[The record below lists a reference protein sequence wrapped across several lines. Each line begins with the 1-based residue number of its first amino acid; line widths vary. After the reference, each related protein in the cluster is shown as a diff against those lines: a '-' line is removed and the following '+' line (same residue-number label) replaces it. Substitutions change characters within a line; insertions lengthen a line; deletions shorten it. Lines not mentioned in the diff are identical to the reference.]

1 MPSMARVDGKSL
13 SSLILDQEKHDIEY
27 PKYLKILKKLTNST
41 NVSVDEYF
49 AKLVN
54 FKKNQAYPKHNWF
67 DYKHGYS
74 EDLVKAIIASSGI
87 SDTDMILD
95 PFCGVGT
102 TNVVAQSLG
111 IKNVGYDISPI
122 ALLAA
127 RVKTRNYTD
136 ADKSSLLRVANS
148 PIVATKSKSPDSDL
162 IVSAYHPEVLNK
174 LNDIY
179 VMIEGVRNPVHQDFL
194 KLAFLSLI
202 EKASNRRKD
211 GNGIK
216 IAFKPP
222 KIIDV
227 QTQFCERIRQ
237 MISDLDVSN
246 FDSTTNI
253 IEGSFN
259 KADVSQLKGKIGLTI
274 FSPPYANCFDYFE
287 VYKLEMWMGRFVKSY
302 ADFEPYRSQ
311 ALRSHVN
318 SSFDHSIS
326 NLNKDVDQIADLL
339 TTYNLWNKNIPDMIR
354 GYFDDMTGILQNI
367 YEVSKP
373 GAEVHII
380 VANSGYKGILVPT
393 DLLLAEIAR
402 EIGFHC
408 DSITYARKIRSSSQ
422 QMKLIEETYQ
432 DLMRESIVVL
442 RKPMP

>member
-1 MPSMARVDGKSL
+1 
-13 SSLILDQEKHDIEY
+13 
-27 PKYLKILKKLTNST
+27 
-41 NVSVDEYF
+41 
-49 AKLVN
+49 
-54 FKKNQAYPKHNWF
+54 
-67 DYKHGYS
+67 
-74 EDLVKAIIASSGI
+74 
-87 SDTDMILD
+87 
-95 PFCGVGT
+95 
-102 TNVVAQSLG
+102 
-111 IKNVGYDISPI
+111 
-122 ALLAA
+122 
-127 RVKTRNYTD
+127 
-136 ADKSSLLRVANS
+136 
-148 PIVATKSKSPDSDL
+148 
-162 IVSAYHPEVLNK
+162 
-174 LNDIY
+174 
-179 VMIEGVRNPVHQDFL
+179 MIEEIRNPVHQDFL

-227 QTQFCERIRQ
+227 QTQFCDRIKQ

-246 FDSTTNI
+246 FKSTTNI

-259 KADVSQLKGKIGLTI
+259 KADISQLKGKIGLTI

-326 NLNKDVDQIADLL
+326 NFNKDVDQIAELL

-354 GYFDDMTGILQNI
+354 GYFDDMTAILQNI

-373 GAEVHII
+373 SAEVHII

-442 RKPMP
+442 RKPNL

>member
-1 MPSMARVDGKSL
+1 
-13 SSLILDQEKHDIEY
+13 LDQEKHDIEY
-27 PKYLKILKKLTNST
+27 PKYLKILQKLTSST
-41 NVSVDEYF
+41 KVGVDEYF

-87 SDTDMILD
+87 SENDMILD

-111 IKNVGYDISPI
+111 IKNIGYDISPI

-127 RVKTRNYTD
+127 RVKTRHYTD
-136 ADKSSLLRVANS
+136 ADKSSLLKVANS
-148 PIVATKSKSPDSDL
+148 PIVTTKSKSPESDL
-162 IVSAYHPEVLNK
+162 IESAYHPEVLNK

-179 VMIEGVRNPVHQDFL
+179 VMIEDVRNPAHQDFL

-222 KIIDV
+222 KIIDI
-227 QTQFCERIRQ
+227 QTQFCDRIKQ

-246 FDSTTNI
+246 FNSTTNI

-259 KADVSQLKGKIGLTI
+259 KADISQLKGKIGLTI

-326 NLNKDVDQIADLL
+326 NFNKDVDQIAQLL

-367 YEVSKP
+367 FEVSKL

-402 EIGFHC
+402 KIGFHC

>member
-1 MPSMARVDGKSL
+1 MPSMARVGGKSL
-13 SSLILDQEKHDIEY
+13 SSLILDKERHDIEY
-27 PKYLKILKKLTNST
+27 PKYLKTLKKLTNST
-41 NVSVDEYF
+41 NVSIDEYF

-54 FKKNQAYPKHNWF
+54 FKKNQSYPKHNWF
-67 DYKHGYS
+67 EYKHGYS

-87 SDTDMILD
+87 SENDMILD

-111 IKNVGYDISPI
+111 IKNIGYDISPI

-127 RVKTRNYTD
+127 RVKTRHYTD
-136 ADKSSLLRVANS
+136 ADKSSLLKVANS
-148 PIVATKSKSPDSDL
+148 PILATKSKPPESDL
-162 IVSAYHPEVLNK
+162 IKSAYHSEVLSK

-179 VMIEGVRNPVHQDFL
+179 VMIENVRNPAHQDFL

-202 EKASNRRKD
+202 EKSSNRRKD

-222 KIIDV
+222 KNIDV
-227 QTQFCERIRQ
+227 QTQFSERIKQ

-246 FDSTTNI
+246 FNSTTDI
-253 IEGSFN
+253 VEGSFD
-259 KADVSQLKGKIGLTI
+259 KADISQLKEKIGLTV

-326 NLNKDVDQIADLL
+326 NFNKDVDQIAELL
-339 TTYNLWNKNIPDMIR
+339 STYNLWNKNIPDMIR

-367 YEVSKP
+367 FEVSKP
-373 GAEVHII
+373 GAEVHVI

-422 QMKLIEETYQ
+422 QMKLIEESYQ
-432 DLMRESIVVL
+432 ELMRESIVVL
-442 RKPMP
+442 RKPML

>member
-1 MPSMARVDGKSL
+1 MARVDGKSL
-13 SSLILDQEKHDIEY
+13 SSLILNQVKHDREY
-27 PKYLKILKKLTNST
+27 PKYLGVLNRLTQSI
-41 NVSVDEYF
+41 NVVMDDYF

-54 FKKNQAYPKHNWF
+54 FKKNQDYPKHNWF

-74 EDLVKAIIASSGI
+74 EDLVRAIIATSNVATNSI
-87 SDTDMILD
+87 ILD

-102 TNVVAQSLG
+102 TNLVAQSLG
-111 IKNVGYDISPI
+111 YKNFGYDISPI

-127 RVKTRNYTD
+127 RVKTRHYSES
-136 ADKSSLLRVANS
+136 DKTILLKLVRN
-148 PIVATKSKSPDSDL
+148 PIKVNLEQSPDSEL
-162 IVSAYHPEVLNK
+162 IQSAYHPDVLGQ
-174 LNDIY
+174 LNGIY
-179 VMIEGVRNPVHQDFL
+179 ELLRNVQNSTHQDFL
-194 KLAFLSLI
+194 KLAYLSLI

-222 KIIDV
+222 KTLDV
-227 QTQFCERIRQ
+227 HKLFVEQVEQ
-237 MISDLDVSN
+237 MVRDLDINNSK
-246 FDSTTNI
+246 SISNI

-259 KADVSQLKGKIGLTI
+259 KADISPLKEKVGLTI

-287 VYKLEMWMGRFVKSY
+287 VYKLEMWMGRFVNSY
-302 ADFEPYRSQ
+302 ADFEPFRSQ

-318 SSFDHSIS
+318 SSFDHSIT
-326 NLNKDVDQIADLL
+326 NFNEDVDQIAELL
-339 TTYNLWNKNIPDMIR
+339 SSYNLWNKNIPDMIR
-354 GYFDDMTGILQNI
+354 GYFDDMTSILQNTF
-367 YEVSKP
+367 EVSQP

-402 EIGFHC
+402 KIGFTC

-442 RKPMP
+442 RKPLR

>member
-1 MPSMARVDGKSL
+1 MTRVDGKSL

-27 PKYLKILKKLTNST
+27 PKYLKILKRLTKST
-41 NVSVDEYF
+41 NVNVNEYF
-49 AKLVN
+49 ANLVN

-87 SDTDMILD
+87 TNSDLILD

-111 IKNVGYDISPI
+111 IQNIGYDISPI

-127 RVKTRNYTD
+127 RVKTRHYTD
-136 ADKSSLLRVANS
+136 TDRSSLLKAAYS
-148 PIVATKSKSPDSDL
+148 PIMATKSKSPDSEL
-162 IVSAYHPEVLNK
+162 ISSAYHPEVLNE

-179 VMIEGVRNPVHQDFL
+179 MMVEGVKNPVHQDFL
-194 KLAFLSLI
+194 KLAFLSLV

-216 IAFKPP
+216 IAFNPP
-222 KIIDV
+222 KFIDV
-227 QTQFCERIRQ
+227 QNQFSGRIKQ
-237 MISDLDVSN
+237 MVSDLDVSN

-259 KADVSQLKGKIGLTI
+259 KADVSQLKGKVALTI

-287 VYKLEMWMGRFVKSY
+287 VYKLEMWMGRFVNSY
-302 ADFEPYRSQ
+302 SDFAQYRSQ

-326 NLNKDVDQIADLL
+326 NFNEDVEQIAELL
-339 TTYNLWNKNIPDMIR
+339 STYNLWNKNIPDMIR
-354 GYFDDMTGILQNI
+354 GYFDDMSGILQNV
-367 YEVSKP
+367 YDVSKP

-393 DLLLAEIAR
+393 DLLLVEIAR
-402 EIGFHC
+402 KIGFNC
-408 DSITYARKIRSSSQ
+408 DSIIHARKIRSSSQ

-442 RKPMP
+442 RKPTP

>member
-1 MPSMARVDGKSL
+1 MLSMARIDGKSIT
-13 SSLILDQEKHDIEY
+13 SLILDQERHDIEY
-27 PKYLKILKKLTNST
+27 PKYLKTLKKLTKST

-87 SDTDMILD
+87 SRNDMILD

-111 IKNVGYDISPI
+111 IKNIGFDISPI

-136 ADKSSLLRVANS
+136 ADKSFLLAVANS
-148 PIVATKSKSPDSDL
+148 PIVATKSKSPESDL

-179 VMIEGVRNPVHQDFL
+179 AMIENVTNPTHQDFL

-222 KIIDV
+222 KNIDV
-227 QTQFCERIRQ
+227 QIQFCDRIKQ

-246 FDSTTNI
+246 FKSTTDI
-253 IEGSFN
+253 IEGSF
-259 KADVSQLKGKIGLTI
+259 KEADVSKLKEKIGLTI

-326 NLNKDVDQIADLL
+326 NINKDVDQIAELL

-354 GYFDDMTGILQNI
+354 GYFDDMTDILQNI
-367 YEVSKP
+367 FEVSKP

-402 EIGFHC
+402 EIGFDC

>member
-1 MPSMARVDGKSL
+1 MARVGGKSL
-13 SSLILDQEKHDIEY
+13 SSLILDKERHDIEY
-27 PKYLKILKKLTNST
+27 PKYLKTLKKLTNST
-41 NVSVDEYF
+41 NVSIDEYF

-54 FKKNQAYPKHNWF
+54 FKKNQSYPKHNWF
-67 DYKHGYS
+67 EYKHGYS

-87 SDTDMILD
+87 SENDMILD

-111 IKNVGYDISPI
+111 IKNIGYDISPI

-127 RVKTRNYTD
+127 RVKTRHYTD
-136 ADKSSLLRVANS
+136 ADKSSLLKVANS
-148 PIVATKSKSPDSDL
+148 PILATKSKPPESDL
-162 IVSAYHPEVLNK
+162 IKSAYHSEVLSK

-179 VMIEGVRNPVHQDFL
+179 VMIENVRNPAHQDFL

-202 EKASNRRKD
+202 EKSSNRRKD

-222 KIIDV
+222 KNIDV
-227 QTQFCERIRQ
+227 QTQFSERIKQ

-246 FDSTTNI
+246 FNSTTDI
-253 IEGSFN
+253 VEGSFD
-259 KADVSQLKGKIGLTI
+259 KADISQLKEKIGLTV

-326 NLNKDVDQIADLL
+326 NFNKDVDQIAELL
-339 TTYNLWNKNIPDMIR
+339 STYNLWNKNIPDMIR

-367 YEVSKP
+367 FEVSKP
-373 GAEVHII
+373 GAEVHVI

-422 QMKLIEETYQ
+422 QMKLIEESYQ
-432 DLMRESIVVL
+432 ELMRESIVVL
-442 RKPMP
+442 RKPML

>member
-1 MPSMARVDGKSL
+1 MARVDGKSL
-13 SSLILDQEKHDIEY
+13 SSQILDQERHDIEY
-27 PKYLKILKKLTNST
+27 PKYLNTLKKLTSST

-54 FKKNQAYPKHNWF
+54 FKKNQVYPKHNWF

-74 EDLVKAIIASSGI
+74 EDLVKAIVESSGI
-87 SDTDMILD
+87 SDNDMILD

-127 RVKTRNYTD
+127 RVKTRHYTD
-136 ADKSSLLRVANS
+136 ADKSSLLKVANS
-148 PIVATKSKSPDSDL
+148 PIAKTKSKSPESEL
-162 IVSAYHPEVLNK
+162 IESAYHPEVLDK

-179 VMIEGVRNPVHQDFL
+179 VMIEDVSNPAHQDFL

-211 GNGIK
+211 GNGLK
-216 IAFKPP
+216 IAFRPP

-227 QTQFCERIRQ
+227 QTQFYERIKQ

-246 FDSTTNI
+246 FNSNTNI
-253 IEGSFN
+253 FEGSFN
-259 KADVSQLKGKIGLTI
+259 KADVSQLKGKIGLTV

-326 NLNKDVDQIADLL
+326 NFNEDVDQIAELL

-367 YEVSKP
+367 YEVSKV

-402 EIGFHC
+402 EIGFDC

>member
-1 MPSMARVDGKSL
+1 MPTMARVDGKSL
-13 SSLILDQEKHDIEY
+13 SSFILDQEKHDIEY
-27 PKYLKILKKLTNST
+27 PKYLKILKKLTSST
-41 NVSVDEYF
+41 RVSVDEYF

-67 DYKHGYS
+67 EYKHGYS

-87 SDTDMILD
+87 SESDIILD

-102 TNVVAQSLG
+102 TNVVAQSFG
-111 IKNVGYDISPI
+111 IKNIGYDISPI

-127 RVKTRNYTD
+127 RVKTRHYTD
-136 ADKSSLLRVANS
+136 ADKSSLLKLANS
-148 PIVATKSKSPDSDL
+148 RIAATNSKSPDSDL
-162 IVSAYHPEVLNK
+162 IESAYHAEVLSK

-179 VMIEGVRNPVHQDFL
+179 VMTEEVKNAIHQDFL
-194 KLAFLSLI
+194 RLAFLSLI

-222 KIIDV
+222 KIFDV
-227 QTQFCERIRQ
+227 HAQFSNRIKQ
-237 MISDLDVSN
+237 MILDLDVSN
-246 FDSTTNI
+246 FKSTTNI

-259 KADVSQLKGKIGLTI
+259 KADISQLKGKIGLTI

-302 ADFEPYRSQ
+302 SDFEPYRSQ

-318 SSFDHSIS
+318 SSFDHSIT
-326 NLNKDVDQIADLL
+326 NFNKDVDQIAELL
-339 TTYNLWNKNIPDMIR
+339 TAYNLWNKNIPDMIR

-367 YEVSKP
+367 FEVSKI

-402 EIGFHC
+402 KIGFHC